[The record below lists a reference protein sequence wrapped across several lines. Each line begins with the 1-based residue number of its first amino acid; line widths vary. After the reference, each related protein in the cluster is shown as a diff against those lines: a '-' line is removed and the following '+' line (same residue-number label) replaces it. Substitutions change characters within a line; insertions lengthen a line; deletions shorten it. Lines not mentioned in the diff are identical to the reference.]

1 MAKSSIFLGGVNFV
15 RSMVAAKDDDDDDD
29 VDRAWLVE
37 LVMGTKAWAVPTK
50 TVKREYETFIVEGN
64 GRWKKK
70 KFNPRSEDW
79 FRRIME
85 EERIAK

>member
-37 LVMGTKAWAVPTK
+37 LVMGTKA
-50 TVKREYETFIVEGN
+50 
-64 GRWKKK
+64 
-70 KFNPRSEDW
+70 
-79 FRRIME
+79 
-85 EERIAK
+85 